1 VKPSN
6 PNLLGRLALFVILAS
21 GLGCS
26 AAPAKP
32 TTPVS
37 FSFHP
42 TCAGAELWLA
52 TPVAVELTNET
63 DARSVEA
70 VDAMYVGELVVRG
83 ARVRPAEVA
92 LIAAEAGATHFRVL
106 QAGDEERFD
115 VVLYRVETKR
125 WPYLPATLR
134 PAQVAGTAFADPA
147 RASL

>member
-1 VKPSN
+1 M
-6 PNLLGRLALFVILAS
+6 FVILAS

-32 TTPVS
+32 AAPVS

-52 TPVAVELTNET
+52 TPIAVEVTNES
-63 DARSVEA
+63 DARTVEA

-106 QAGDEERFD
+106 AAGDEDRFD
-115 VVLYRVETKR
+115 VVLYRVDRKR
-125 WPYLPATLR
+125 WHYLPEALR
-134 PAQVAGTAFADPA
+134 PAHAAGTPYAGAPH
-147 RASL
+147 ASL

>member
-1 VKPSN
+1 MQASN
-6 PNLLGRLALFVILAS
+6 ASLLGRVAMFVILAS

-52 TPVAVELTNET
+52 TPIAVEVTNET
-63 DARSVEA
+63 DARTVEA

-83 ARVRPAEVA
+83 ARIRPAEVA
-92 LIAAEAGATHFRVL
+92 LVAAEAGATHFRVL

-115 VVLYRVETKR
+115 VVLYRVECAR
-125 WPYLPATLR
+125 WPYLPESLR
-134 PAQVAGTAFADPA
+134 PARAAGTPYAGGPH
-147 RASL
+147 ASL